1 MKKEDIEIIA
11 KEHDIEIVIFDNP
24 SYDTA
29 IIGLSTNF
37 EVVYDYDLMVEYLM
51 KTEEFTVDDA
61 IDFIEYNTI
70 RALPYCI
77 GNHKPVIVRRYF

>member
-1 MKKEDIEIIA
+1 MKKEDIELIA
-11 KEHDIEIVIFDNP
+11 KENDIEIVIFDNP

-51 KTEEFTVDDA
+51 NTEEFTVDDA
-61 IDFIEYNTI
+61 IDFIEYNTM
-70 RALPYCI
+70 RALPYYI
-77 GNHKPVIVRRYF
+77 SNHKPVIVRRYF

>member
-1 MKKEDIEIIA
+1 MKKEDIELIA
-11 KEHDIEIVIFDNP
+11 KENGIEIMIFDNP

-51 KTEEFTVDDA
+51 KTDEFTVDDA
-61 IDFIEYNTI
+61 IEFIEYNTI
-70 RALPYCI
+70 RALPYYI
-77 GNHKPVIVRRYF
+77 GNHKPVIVRRDF